1 MIGTCYRSSFDKL
14 LFPPL
19 QKPPALNCF
28 GLDSC
33 AYVLATNAASND
45 TQKKGSQLV
54 KIVEWRP
61 IQLLITSAIITP
73 LSPCTFYF

>member
-45 TQKKGSQLV
+45 TQKKVLNLW
-54 KIVEWRP
+54 K
-61 IQLLITSAIITP
+61 L
-73 LSPCTFYF
+73 